1 MVQQKRG
8 YATVGDDGSDEEG
21 DSPAS
26 RADGSHAQLEQHA
39 VHMLCLAPPSHKS
52 KFCISSLVS
61 QRGYSSDSRSHAS
74 QAV

>member
-52 KFCISSLVS
+52 ILHFFPSLAARLF
-61 QRGYSSDSRSHAS
+61 Q
-74 QAV
+74 